1 MFKYIEYVQNS
12 EELSLVFLMFRPVLL
27 QKFEEYLSKLHS
39 QTVDSNETLS
49 HVKVSEELILHLLG
63 KMAPWQ
69 LQDWNNGFLKSE
81 RTT

>member
-12 EELSLVFLMFRPVLL
+12 EELILVLLMFRPVLL

-49 HVKVSEELILHLLG
+49 HVKPNLG
-63 KMAPWQ
+63 GWDSTWLPTMLPSKA
-69 LQDWNNGFLKSE
+69 FC
-81 RTT
+81 